1 MLSKLKATFA
11 LSGVM
16 LGILVSSAPA
26 AAEIINFGAINGPA
40 FFNQV
45 TPGGAQ
51 GPVLVFTGVTFNG
64 GVVLNS
70 SSILPP
76 VAGQSPNY
84 YSTSDSAT
92 LADGSHL
99 PGVITAT
106 LTDPVPFVSFNVLN
120 GDPHPSILTLSGFSA
135 GGQLLATG
143 TVSLDAFFSG
153 PGELGSVSI
162 SAPGISEV
170 TLTSDQP
177 PGSVDFAVSQA
188 AFVPE
193 PATWVLL
200 SVGAAAFVLYRRKT
214 RSLST

>member
-1 MLSKLKATFA
+1 MLSKLKATFT
-11 LSGVM
+11 LSGVF
-16 LGILVSSAPA
+16 LGVLLSSAPA
-26 AAEIINFGAINGPA
+26 AAEIIDFGTINGPT
-40 FFNQV
+40 FYNQV

-51 GPVLVFTGVTFNG
+51 GPVLVFSGVTFTG

-70 SSILPP
+70 STISPSIP
-76 VAGQSPNY
+76 GQSPNY

-106 LTDPVPFVSFNVLN
+106 LTNPVSYVSFDVLN
-120 GDPHPSILTLSGFSA
+120 GYPQPSILTLSGFSA
-135 GGQLLATG
+135 SGQLLATG
-143 TVSLDAFFSG
+143 TVPLDPFFSG
-153 PGELGSVSI
+153 AGELGSVSI

-177 PGSVDFAVSQA
+177 PGSVDFGVSQA
-188 AFVPE
+188 TFVPE

-200 SVGAAAFVLYRRKT
+200 SIGASGFFLYRRKT
-214 RSLST
+214 RSLSR